1 MEIISHRGFWETE
14 EEKNAETSFQRSFIN
29 NYGTETDLRDL
40 NGEIVISHNMPLLKD
55 NPMTINDFFEL
66 YNKYSINKTL
76 ALNVKSDGLQEQLKS
91 KLLEYNIQ
99 NYFVFDMSIPDT
111 RGYIRNDINF
121 YIRLSEIEKEIIFE
135 DQTKGVWLDAFEGL
149 WYDQKYLNQILE
161 KNIKIA
167 IVSFELHRRNHL
179 SQWNWIK
186 ENDFHLH
193 QNVILC
199 TDIPNEANLFFSTK

>member
-121 YIRLSEIEKEIIFE
+121 YIRLSEIEKEIIL
-135 DQTKGVWLDAFEGL
+135 K
-149 WYDQKYLNQILE
+149 
-161 KNIKIA
+161 IKLK
-167 IVSFELHRRNHL
+167 VYG
-179 SQWNWIK
+179 
-186 ENDFHLH
+186 
-193 QNVILC
+193 
-199 TDIPNEANLFFSTK
+199 